1 MRYWG
6 QVLEPSLRLHVIH
19 VFEGKRMSKK
29 NLYIERRKDQGDYAV
44 KHAKQATPLAT
55 AETQA
60 RAIEIAKR
68 MNPGVRPDVERVR
81 NTTKGSRDKWRK
93 A

>member
-1 MRYWG
+1 M
-6 QVLEPSLRLHVIH
+6 P
-19 VFEGKRMSKK
+19 KR
-29 NLYIERRKDQGDYAV
+29 NLYIERRKDHGDYAV

-60 RAIEIAKR
+60 GAIEIAKKI
-68 MNPGVRPDVERVR
+68 NPGVRPDVERVR
-81 NTTKGSRDKWRK
+81 NTTRGSRDKWRK